1 MRIKDLET
9 KAPLTS
15 IATGW
20 ATTVIST
27 SERNPPVTDKKEAS
41 YAFRLPPSLYGNAP
55 YKTSSPRTRGP

>member
-20 ATTVIST
+20 ATTIIST
-27 SERNPPVTDKKEAS
+27 S
-41 YAFRLPPSLYGNAP
+41 
-55 YKTSSPRTRGP
+55 RT